1 MWKIYMKNKMD
12 NSTSE
17 HIAAAGTDWD
27 TKVKWSDGL
36 VKDLFKALSNFK
48 TMMKLPT
55 FQTSVRTLAFSNAFH
70 LLSW

>member
-1 MWKIYMKNKMD
+1 MKNKMD

-36 VKDLFKALSNFK
+36 HSVWSSLKATTK
-48 TMMKLPT
+48 
-55 FQTSVRTLAFSNAFH
+55 
-70 LLSW
+70 